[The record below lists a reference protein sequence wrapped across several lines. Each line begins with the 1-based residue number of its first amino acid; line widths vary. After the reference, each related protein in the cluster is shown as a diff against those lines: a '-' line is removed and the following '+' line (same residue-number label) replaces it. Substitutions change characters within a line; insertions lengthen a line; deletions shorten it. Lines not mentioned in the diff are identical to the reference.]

1 MAKHAAESP
10 GDVKEQPPSAKAI
23 VVRLE
28 KQQHKG
34 KQIEGVGAFTRKLD
48 TALPG
53 KHTRLLYNSF
63 KWNEAAILA
72 QLRTGMSRLNAY
84 LYRINA
90 AETDL
95 CACGQAKET
104 IEHFL
109 FRCSRWDQ
117 LRQTMLR
124 QADLQP
130 GCLSYFLGGKA
141 ASQSSSWKPNL
152 AVVRATVRYAIAT
165 GRLAFDTT

>member
-1 MAKHAAESP
+1 MARRAPEPST
-10 GDVKEQPPSAKAI
+10 DVKEHTLSAKAT
-23 VVRLE
+23 VLCVA
-28 KQQHKG
+28 KQEHKR
-34 KQIEGVGAFTRKLD
+34 KLIEGVGEYTRKLD

-53 KHTRLLYNSF
+53 KHTRLLYNGF
-63 KWNEAAILA
+63 KRTEACILA
-72 QLRTGMSRLNAY
+72 QLRTGMSRLNGY

-117 LRQTMLR
+117 HREAMLR
-124 QADLQP
+124 QSNSKP
-130 GCLSYFLGGKA
+130 GILSY
-141 ASQSSSWKPNL
+141 
-152 AVVRATVRYAIAT
+152 
-165 GRLAFDTT
+165 